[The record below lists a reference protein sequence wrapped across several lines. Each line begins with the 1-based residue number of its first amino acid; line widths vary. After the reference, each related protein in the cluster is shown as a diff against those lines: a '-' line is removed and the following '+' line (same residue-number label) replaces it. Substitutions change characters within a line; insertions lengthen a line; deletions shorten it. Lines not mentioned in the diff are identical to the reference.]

1 MRKYH
6 TFCFLPSFANLHL
19 KFRCSFGGLRF
30 LLLTFAFLSL
40 RSTAFAAPLSSDEL
54 ISNAKGY
61 DGKPVTFAGEVIGDI
76 MARGAHAWVNINDG
90 KNAIGIW
97 MPGELAKKIQFTG
110 SYRFIGDWA
119 EITGVFHRACPEHGG
134 DMDIHAQAIEKI
146 NAGRRKEEK
155 FNNEKKN
162 LALLLF
168 GILGLV
174 WILKLLK

>member
-1 MRKYH
+1 MRK
-6 TFCFLPSFANLHL
+6 HL
-19 KFRCSFGGLRF
+19 IFNF

-40 RSTAFAAPLSSDEL
+40 HSAAFAAPATSDEL
-54 ISNAKGY
+54 ISHAKAY

-76 MARGAHAWVNINDG
+76 MYRGAYAWVNINDG
-90 KNAIGIW
+90 KSAIGVWI
-97 MPGELAKKIQFTG
+97 PGELAKKIQFTG
-110 SYRFIGDWA
+110 SYRSIGDWA

-134 DMDIHAQAIEKI
+134 DLDIHAQAIEKI
-146 NAGRRKEEK
+146 SPGRRKEEK

-162 LALLLF
+162 LALLLL